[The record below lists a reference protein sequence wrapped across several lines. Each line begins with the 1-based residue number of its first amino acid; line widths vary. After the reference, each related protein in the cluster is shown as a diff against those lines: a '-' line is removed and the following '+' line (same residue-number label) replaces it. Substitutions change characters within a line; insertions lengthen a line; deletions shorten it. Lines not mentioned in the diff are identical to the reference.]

1 MSTPKPRAAYQSDD
15 RELLVGLYRWLFWR
29 WMVVLIPRWVSPNA
43 LTLVG
48 LAASVAAVGAA
59 LGGVAGYR
67 WMYLA
72 SGALLFVYVT
82 LDNLDGAHARRTGQS
97 SRLGE
102 LLDHGLDG
110 LASGSMFLIGA
121 IVLHLDPLFTVILLV
136 SGTGAFV
143 LTLWEQYRTN
153 VLIIPQ
159 MSGTEG
165 VTMVAFLNTLA
176 FVYDDPPWMHLDVT
190 EWSFSTGILV
200 FVLLT
205 ALANLI
211 PPILRARKAG
221 ARASEAIPP
230 LALLLAVGAFPLAG
244 ADPVLTGGVI
254 GVLGSDLGARC
265 ILLRQ
270 AEREDRVVPPSRLLV
285 LLPLVPALLVRT
297 PDVANASAAASLA
310 ISSGLYLKALVDAAR
325 ALPHPGRDPAA

>member
-1 MSTPKPRAAYQSDD
+1 MSAPKPRASYHSDD
-15 RELLVGLYRWLFWR
+15 RELLLGVYRWLFWR
-29 WMVVLIPRWVSPNA
+29 WMVVLVPRWISPNA
-43 LTLVG
+43 LTLAG

-59 LGGVAGYR
+59 LAGVAGYR

-121 IVLHLDPLFTVILLV
+121 IVLHLDPLFTIILLV
-136 SGTGAFV
+136 SGTAAFV
-143 LTLWEQYRTN
+143 LALWEQYRTN
-153 VLIIPQ
+153 VLVIPQ

-165 VTMVAFLNTLA
+165 VTLVALLDTLA

-190 EWSFSTGILV
+190 EWSFSTGVLI
-200 FVLLT
+200 FVLLS

-211 PPILRARKAG
+211 PPVVRAWRAG
-221 ARASEAIPP
+221 ARVAEIVPP
-230 LALLLAVGAFPLAG
+230 LAVLVALGAFPWAG
-244 ADPVLTGGVI
+244 ADPVLAGGII
-254 GVLGSDLGARC
+254 GILGSDLGARC

-285 LLPLVPALLVRT
+285 LLPLVPALVART
-297 PDVANASAAASLA
+297 PLVANASAGVSLA
-310 ISSGLYLKALVDAAR
+310 IASGLYLKALVDAAR
-325 ALPHPGRDPAA
+325 ALPDD